1 MIEKERKEGEKEKKQ
16 WSWDHE
22 QKRKSSDGGG
32 SGEWKLESQESL
44 GMLHAVM
51 LGSGPGRGRHE
62 WYPGFYLQRRRLGCR
77 MNRGE
82 QETLFRQSRQLTR
95 IVPSHED
102 LVLSVLKSPISQ
114 HQQQQR
120 QQYHSTHHSHEHHVN
135 CQGHQNHK
143 KCTHSGILEL
153 IGEQSCYLSF
163 VDIGFRD
170 DRLILGCSLEQKNWG
185 YRFLAIFPFFE
196 MIKNF

>member
-1 MIEKERKEGEKEKKQ
+1 
-16 WSWDHE
+16 
-22 QKRKSSDGGG
+22 
-32 SGEWKLESQESL
+32 
-44 GMLHAVM
+44 MLHAAM

-120 QQYHSTHHSHEHHVN
+120 QQYHPTHHSHEHHVN

-143 KCTHSGILEL
+143 KCMHSGITAVTGEKSVSM
-153 IGEQSCYLSF
+153 IGGSWAALLRDHEVHGNL
-163 VDIGFRD
+163 GFRCFQFSSSFSYFYFY
-170 DRLILGCSLEQKNWG
+170 L
-185 YRFLAIFPFFE
+185 FFPFFIRE
-196 MIKNF
+196 IIILEN

>member
-1 MIEKERKEGEKEKKQ
+1 M
-16 WSWDHE
+16 DHE
-22 QKRKSSDGGG
+22 QQD
-32 SGEWKLESQESL
+32 SL

-95 IVPSHED
+95 IVPSPED

-114 HQQQQR
+114 HQQQQQR
-120 QQYHSTHHSHEHHVN
+120 QQFHHSHHSHEHHVN

-143 KCTHSGILEL
+143 KCTHSGTIRMDCCRSMDVAGSQAGLRGVMGHRAHVSVAL
-153 IGEQSCYLSF
+153 I
-163 VDIGFRD
+163 DGF
-170 DRLILGCSLEQKNWG
+170 LW
-185 YRFLAIFPFFE
+185 
-196 MIKNF
+196 